1 MRIAV
6 QVSYLA
12 KKIIMSLIYS
22 SKAQVPSL
30 WNEWKVTLSPPTG
43 SEYSSLT
50 FYWADGITS
59 PKSWLLSIGSLHFL
73 ELILKCIHHVK
84 ACGGLAPSYIAEI
97 LTTEELVCS
106 LRVLQAVVGAFGIKT
121 LHFLKNYLGR
131 PGSEFVTIYEPAF
144 IWCHLW
150 WLYTIIFVVFLIW
163 GFQFL
168 SKVHIFSLMF

>member
-1 MRIAV
+1 ME
-6 QVSYLA
+6 SY
-12 KKIIMSLIYS
+12 
-22 SKAQVPSL
+22 
-30 WNEWKVTLSPPTG
+30 
-43 SEYSSLT
+43 SLT
-50 FYWADGITS
+50 SNWFRIQQSGFLLSRWHHITQ
-59 PKSWLLSIGSLHFL
+59 KLLSIGSLHFL

-144 IWCHLW
+144 I
-150 WLYTIIFVVFLIW
+150 
-163 GFQFL
+163 
-168 SKVHIFSLMF
+168 